1 MGETTVTQS
10 AQPFM
15 GPAPLERAVG
25 WLRGRE
31 RAVLTAAAGLQV
43 AVLVAMIAV
52 RAMPLVFGDTIL
64 LRVVPVDPRDLFRGD
79 YVILSY
85 DFSRRSPQGI
95 EGLSQAG
102 DSRDKAWQGR
112 TVYVSLVPD
121 ADGRYWRADKVSI
134 SRPTSGRYIRGRI
147 ADSGQL
153 EFGIEAYYV
162 QEGTGREYEQA
173 IRSRRLLAEVA
184 LTSDG
189 MAALRGLRIE

>member
-1 MGETTVTQS
+1 MGETTVAQS
-10 AQPFM
+10 PQPFM
-15 GPAPLERAVG
+15 GPAPLERAIG

-31 RAVLTAAAGLQV
+31 RAVLTAAAVLQV

-85 DFSRRSPQGI
+85 DFSRRPPQGI

-102 DSRDKAWQGR
+102 DSRDKVWQGR

-121 ADGRYWRADKVSI
+121 ADGRHWRADKVSI

-147 ADSGQL
+147 AATGQL

-162 QEGTGREYEQA
+162 QEGTGHEYEQA
-173 IRSRRLLAEVA
+173 IRNRRLLAEVA

-189 MAALRGLRIE
+189 TAALRGLRIE

>member
-1 MGETTVTQS
+1 MGETTVAQS

-31 RAVLTAAAGLQV
+31 RTVLIAAAALQV

-85 DFSRRSPQGI
+85 DFSRRPPQGI

-102 DSRDKAWQGR
+102 DSRDKVWQGR

-121 ADGRYWRADKVSI
+121 ADGRHWRADKVSI

-147 ADSGQL
+147 AASGQL

-173 IRSRRLLAEVA
+173 IRNRRLSAEVA

-189 MAALRGLRIE
+189 TAALRRLRTE

>member
-1 MGETTVTQS
+1 MVETTEAQS
-10 AQPFM
+10 PHTFM
-15 GPAPLERAVG
+15 GPAPLERAIG

-31 RAVLTAAAGLQV
+31 RTLLIAAAGFQV

-52 RAMPLVFGDTIL
+52 RATPLVFGDTIL

-85 DFSRRSPQGI
+85 DFSRRPPQGI
-95 EGLSQAG
+95 EGLPQTW
-102 DSRDKAWQGR
+102 DYRDKAWQGL
-112 TVYVSLVPD
+112 TVYVSLIPD
-121 ADGRYWRADKVSI
+121 ADGRHWRADKVSI

-147 ADSGQL
+147 AASGQL

-162 QEGTGREYEQA
+162 QERKGREYEQA
-173 IRSRRLLAEVA
+173 IRNRRLSAEVA

-189 MAALRGLRIE
+189 TAALRRLRIE